1 MPITSSAKKAL
12 RVSGRKANVNTE
24 VRSRMRTA
32 IKSFASAPSAESL
45 SEAFRRIDRAVKGK
59 ILHKSTAAR
68 KKSSL
73 SKRLA
78 SQAK

>member
-12 RVSGRKANVNTE
+12 RVAYRKTLVNQE

-32 IKSFASAPSAESL
+32 IKNYLAAPSSELL

-59 ILHKSTAAR
+59 ILHRNTAAR
-68 KKSSL
+68 KKSVL
-73 SKRLA
+73 SKKLA
-78 SQAK
+78 S

>member
-12 RVSGRKANVNTE
+12 RVSQRKSKVNTE

-32 IKSFASAPSAESL
+32 VKNFLAAPSAETL
-45 SEAFRRIDRAVKGK
+45 SEAFRRIDRAVKGQ
-59 ILHKSTAAR
+59 ILHRSTAAR

-73 SKRLA
+73 SKRLSSNA
-78 SQAK
+78 